1 MESQVN
7 NYPLYFRKDLTSTK
21 KKKKICPWVIQ
32 LKRKEAMLKLL
43 AKKENLEQMYLY
55 AVQ

>member
-21 KKKKICPWVIQ
+21 KKEKNLPLSDTIKK
-32 LKRKEAMLKLL
+32 KRGHAEASS
-43 AKKENLEQMYLY
+43 
-55 AVQ
+55 